1 MEWRYIVGIVLG
13 GAVGFGVGYAGRCLK
28 GG

>member
-1 MEWRYIVGIVLG
+1 MEWRYIIGIAVG
-13 GAVGFGVGYAGRCLK
+13 GALGFGVGYAGRWLK